1 MIAHIGH
8 LDVEGGPLVID
19 EEKRERKKMLRRELV
34 TGGLATV
41 ATIHAAHSV
50 MKNIEAQKKRHE
62 AVKEGAIT
70 EEQERK
76 MQMKA
81 NLRNVASIGL
91 AAIGIK
97 GAIGE
102 WKEVREQRKEH
113 REFEEKCKE
122 RHDKRIQ
129 RRTQSVGGN
138 RSSRGSQSMAASAA
152 GLTMNNGHDYGYSG
166 AHYHDSNPYGAD
178 IALDF

>member
-1 MIAHIGH
+1 
-8 LDVEGGPLVID
+8 
-19 EEKRERKKMLRRELV
+19 MLRRELV

-70 EEQERK
+70 QEQERK

-81 NLRNVASIGL
+81 NLGNVASIGL
-91 AAIGIK
+91 AALGIK

-113 REFEEKCKE
+113 KEFEEKCKE
-122 RHDKRIQ
+122 RHDKRVQ
-129 RRTQSVGGN
+129 RRTQSLGGN
-138 RSSRGSQSMAASAA
+138 RSSRGSRGPQGSQSMAASAA
-152 GLTMNNGHDYGYSG
+152 GLTMNNGHDHGYSG